1 VSTATGITG
10 TISSV
15 TIGSPPVVKFS
26 LADPNGVPLK
36 GLPAANIGWVI
47 AKLTPGVN
55 GEASTWQSYIYHTVT
70 PSGCPTGATSCLSAP
85 ATQATTESGATGKL
99 VDNGDGTYQYTFHK
113 DITTDANVKYDP
125 TLTHRVAFEIRGL
138 AQANNGAY
146 TFQPSTGATTGI
158 FSREI
163 IELQTCNGCHTQLM
177 LHGGAR
183 VETQYCV
190 MCHNP
195 STTDPYSGNP
205 LDFKQMIHKIHTGL
219 NLPSIAPTP
228 ITFTAPPSGTS
239 ATLASPWPS
248 VSGSNYNITFST
260 GQVSGGGTFTK
271 NSTAV
276 SWTTPV
282 AGSPTATASAQDVGP
297 TLSQGYWIVGF
308 MQSLDNFNT
317 VRFPQDTRYC
327 TTCHVQNLPAATEAA
342 NYMTVPTTQACGA
355 CHDTTTFSGNTVN
368 HGGGPV
374 TNAQCTTCH
383 ANSSLAQLEVAAV
396 HVIPDD
402 VAATKFQ
409 FIINSVTFSN
419 TAGSISPVVNFK
431 VVDPTNNNAPYNILT
446 DPAFVG
452 TDPGTGKPVCAGGGA
467 ARLAIDIAWET
478 SDYTNWTPPPTPP
491 ITYSPSSWGQPISLN
506 PIAVNGCATN
516 VPATAIAGPDASGS
530 FTLTSPIPLP
540 PPPAV
545 NGVPVNCP
553 PSGTTACPAIANVG
567 VVLEG
572 HPGVVTSTAAGAG
585 ADRIAVTSAVAY
597 GNVAGGMPVARRTV
611 VNIAKCD
618 VCHKHLA
625 LHGNNRNDNVQVCV
639 ACHNPA
645 STDVSQRLGLTAP
658 GTDGLWEQ
666 SINFRFFIH
675 AIHAG
680 SDRASAGVPTTIY
693 GFGGSINDFSTV
705 VFPGQLNDCAM
716 CHNSGTYYPVDD
728 TAVQATTFDT
738 GLSKNP
744 ADATTPGNPISTS
757 ANMAVCSA
765 CHVDSAALSHM
776 MENGG
781 STAVKKDAEGR
792 TVLTGAVEACVV
804 CHGPGA
810 IADLAVVHNI
820 PVADR

>member
-1 VSTATGITG
+1 
-10 TISSV
+10 
-15 TIGSPPVVKFS
+15 VKFS
-26 LADPNGVPLK
+26 LADENGVPLK
-36 GLPAANIGWVI
+36 GLPAADISWVI

-55 GEASTWQSYIYHTVT
+55 GAASTWQSYIYHTVT
-70 PSGCPTGATSCLSAP
+70 PSGCPTGATSCLSSP
-85 ATQATTESGATGKL
+85 ATQATTENGAKGAL
-99 VDNGDGTYQYTFHK
+99 VDNGDGTYQYTFNK

-125 TLTHRVAFEIRGL
+125 TLTHRVGFEIRGL

-195 STTDPYSGNP
+195 STIDPYSGNP
-205 LDFKQMIHKIHTGL
+205 LDFKQMIHKIHTGI
-219 NLPSIAPTP
+219 NLPSIQVAGP
-228 ITFTAPPSGTS
+228 PPSQ
-239 ATLASPWPS
+239 
-248 VSGSNYNITFST
+248 N
-260 GQVSGGGTFTK
+260 
-271 NSTAV
+271 
-276 SWTTPV
+276 TTP
-282 AGSPTATASAQDVGP
+282 
-297 TLSQGYWIVGF
+297 TLGLGYWIVGF
-308 MQSLDNFNT
+308 MESLNNFNT
-317 VRFPQDTRYC
+317 VLFPQDTRNC
-327 TTCHVQNLPAATEAA
+327 TTCHNQNLPAATEAA
-342 NYMTVPTTQACGA
+342 NYMTVPTIEACGA
-355 CHDTTTFSGNTVN
+355 CHDTTTFSGSNVT
-368 HGGGPV
+368 HGGGAV

-383 ANSSLAQLEVAAV
+383 ANSSLPQLEVTTV

-409 FIINSVTFSN
+409 FIINSVSFNN
-419 TAGSISPVVNFK
+419 TAGSIYPVVNFK

-467 ARLAIDIAWET
+467 ARLALDIAWET
-478 SDYTNWTPPPTPP
+478 SDYTNWGSAPAPAAST
-491 ITYSPSSWGQPISLN
+491 WGQPISLN
-506 PIAVNGCATN
+506 PLAGSGCAPGA
-516 VPATAIAGPDASGS
+516 VMPAQQADGS
-530 FTLTSPIPLP
+530 FTLTSPTALP
-540 PPPAV
+540 PPPAA
-545 NGVPVNCP
+545 NCP
-553 PSGTTACPAIANVG
+553 PTGTTACPAIANVG

-585 ADRIAVTSAVAY
+585 ADRIPVTSAVGY

-611 VNIAKCD
+611 VDIAKCD

-625 LHGNNRNDNVQVCV
+625 LHGNNRNDNTQVCV

-645 STDVSQRLGLTAP
+645 STDVGQRQGLTAP

-666 SINFRFFIH
+666 AINFRFLIH

-693 GFGGSINDFSTV
+693 GFGGSVNDFSTV

-716 CHNSGTYYPVDD
+716 CHNSATYYPVDP
-728 TAVQATTFDT
+728 TVVQATTFDT

-744 ADATTPGNPISTS
+744 ADPATPGNPISTS
-757 ANMAVCSA
+757 ASMAVCSA

-776 MENGG
+776 LENGG
-781 STAVKKDAEGR
+781 STKVSKDAEGR
-792 TVLTGAVEACVV
+792 TVPGATVEACTV
-804 CHGPGA
+804 CHGAGA
-810 IADLAVVHNI
+810 IADVAVVHNI